1 MIKHQGGC
9 HCGKVRFTTDY
20 DPLLV
25 IQCNCNRCR
34 RLMGTLNVFA
44 VFGKEEIE
52 FAGKTTKYTYKGGS
66 GMDAHVY
73 SCPVCCTRVYGEA
86 EAFDGMRSV
95 VLGAF
100 DDSLALEPKS
110 EIFTNYKMKW
120 IQDNGC
126 VQESFEEAAIV
137 ERLSSLMQKLD
148 QRS

>member
-110 EIFTNYKMKW
+110 EIFTNYKMK
-120 IQDNGC
+120 
-126 VQESFEEAAIV
+126 
-137 ERLSSLMQKLD
+137 
-148 QRS
+148 

>member
-1 MIKHQGGC
+1 MNNDVRPC
-9 HCGKVRFTTDY
+9 EECGTPVNCGLGFCTKTY
-20 DPLLV
+20 PLCSEC
-25 IQCNCNRCR
+25 IE
-34 RLMGTLNVFA
+34 
-44 VFGKEEIE
+44 EEIE

-126 VQESFEEAAIV
+126 IQESFEEAAIV
-137 ERLSSLMQKLD
+137 ERLSSLMQNLD
-148 QRS
+148 QRA

>member
-1 MIKHQGGC
+1 
-9 HCGKVRFTTDY
+9 
-20 DPLLV
+20 
-25 IQCNCNRCR
+25 
-34 RLMGTLNVFA
+34 
-44 VFGKEEIE
+44 
-52 FAGKTTKYTYKGGS
+52 
-66 GMDAHVY
+66 MDAHVY

-86 EAFDGMRSV
+86 EAFDGMISV

-137 ERLSSLMQKLD
+137 ERLSSLMQNLD
-148 QRS
+148 QRA

>member
-25 IQCNCNRCR
+25 IQCNCNRCQ

-86 EAFDGMRSV
+86 EAFDGMISV

-137 ERLSSLMQKLD
+137 ERLSSLMQNLD
-148 QRS
+148 QRA